1 MESLIYALF
10 EFLVCMCIGSILNIL
25 LKRLKNEIG
34 LSHSL

>member
-10 EFLVCMCIGSILNIL
+10 FLIYMCIGSILNIL
-25 LKRLKNEIG
+25 LKTTQKRIG